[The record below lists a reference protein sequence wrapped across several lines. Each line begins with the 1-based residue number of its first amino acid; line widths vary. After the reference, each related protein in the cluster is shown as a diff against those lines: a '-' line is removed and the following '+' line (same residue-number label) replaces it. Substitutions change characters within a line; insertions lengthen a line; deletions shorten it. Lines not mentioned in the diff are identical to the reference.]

1 MRPSRVI
8 DVVSRAAAQPRLDRG
23 YHGQSE
29 PTCQGA
35 GAERQLAP
43 IEHGRKIHPSSMALA
58 GGQDSVLI
66 FVRAGRTRRGRKMKL
81 DRCTRDPVRGLL
93 LYPSQGFS
101 QQEVGT
107 PVASGGG
114 NLEQPTNSGVR
125 ASSSQSVARI
135 RVIGTPGIQPT
146 PGLGI
151 ECTPVEQSIVG
162 VIIGPTNLCDR

>member
-1 MRPSRVI
+1 MKPST
-8 DVVSRAAAQPRLDRG
+8 A
-23 YHGQSE
+23 
-29 PTCQGA
+29 
-35 GAERQLAP
+35 
-43 IEHGRKIHPSSMALA
+43 ALA
-58 GGQDSVLI
+58 TLSAV
-66 FVRAGRTRRGRKMKL
+66 F
-81 DRCTRDPVRGLL
+81 L

-125 ASSSQSVARI
+125 AFLFSERRKNKSDRD
-135 RVIGTPGIQPT
+135 PGIQPT